1 MAGLWRR
8 TSGET
13 RGILLILLAV
23 FLFSIMDAIA
33 KDLTG
38 RYPPVQVVWARY
50 CSQTFWATLMLLPWL
65 TRYVRTAHLP
75 LQLVRSTLLFCAT
88 LFFFSAMPF
97 LQLAEM
103 TAIFE
108 IGPLVITILSVV
120 ILGEQVG
127 PRRWV
132 GVACGLI
139 GALIII
145 RPGTEVFSPYALL
158 PAAGACCFAGYS
170 IATRFLGS
178 DESPFTTL
186 LYTTAIGT
194 IVASLAMPFFWR
206 TPVGW
211 DIVVMSTFGAAGMF
225 GQLCLILALGYAQ
238 ASVLAPFTY
247 GGLLF
252 NSLWGFAFFA
262 ELPDVWTWAG
272 AGVIVGAGLYVWHR
286 ERQVA
291 ARLRAG

>member
-1 MAGLWRR
+1 MAELWKRA
-8 TSGET
+8 SGET
-13 RGILLILLAV
+13 RGILLMLLAV
-23 FLFSIMDAIA
+23 FLFSIMDALA

-50 CSQTFWATLMLLPWL
+50 ASQTFWAMLMLLPWL
-65 TRYVRTAHLP
+65 ASYLRTAHLP
-75 LQLVRSTLLFCAT
+75 LQLVRSAMLFGATLL
-88 LFFFSAMPF
+88 FFSAMPF
-97 LQLAEM
+97 LQLAEL

-108 IGPLVITILSVV
+108 IGPLVITVLSVV
-120 ILGEQVG
+120 ILGETVG

-145 RPGTEVFSPYALL
+145 RPGTDVFSPYALL

-178 DESPFTTL
+178 EESPFTTL
-186 LYTTAIGT
+186 LYTTLIGT
-194 IVASLAMPFFWR
+194 LVASLALPFFWR

-211 DIVVMSTFGAAGMF
+211 DIVVMSTFGAIGML
-225 GQLCLILALGYAQ
+225 GQLCLILALGQAQ
-238 ASVLAPFTY
+238 ASVVAPFTY

-252 NSLWGFAFFA
+252 NALWGFVFFA
-262 ELPDVWTWAG
+262 ERPDIWTWTG
-272 AGVIVGAGLYVWHR
+272 AAVIVGAGLYVWHR

-291 ARLRAG
+291 ERLRIV